1 MSEFIPA
8 SKGVLYLISCASS
21 AIDYVPDF
29 VEQAKRAGWNVCMV
43 ITPQAVKFVD
53 ISLFEKLT
61 GHPVRSEYKRPED
74 IDVLP
79 RANAIL
85 AFPATFNTLNKWALG
100 ITDTLALG
108 ILCEYTGLGMPI
120 LAIPGI
126 HSSSG
131 LDTHPAL
138 PRSLRML
145 RRHGI
150 HILYEPERYP
160 PNNKIPTERILDTLD
175 SLMSKH
181 AQCQNEVKTNLPSG
195 V

>member
-1 MSEFIPA
+1 MSEFTSA
-8 SKGVLYLISCASS
+8 SKGVLYIISCASS
-21 AIDYVPDF
+21 AIDYIPDF
-29 VEQAKRAGWNVCMV
+29 IEQAQRTGWDICMV

-53 ISLFEKLT
+53 VPLLEKLT

-74 IDVLP
+74 INVLP

-85 AFPATFNTLNKWALG
+85 AFPTTFNTLNKWALG

-108 ILCEYTGLGMPI
+108 LLCEYTGLRMPI

-145 RRHGI
+145 RRYGVQV
-150 HILYEPERYP
+150 LYEPERYP

-175 SLMSKH
+175 SLISKH
-181 AQCQNEVKTNLPSG
+181 VQCQNEVKTNLPSG